1 MDKENFGLQ
10 ITDEDIEWV
19 RTIMPDIELDECRIQ
34 ILKNM
39 NSVDIHACPGS
50 GKTTILVAKLA
61 ILSRKWKWQNRGI
74 CVLSHTNVAREE
86 IEERLGT
93 LNVGKKLLSYPH
105 FIGTFQAFLDTFIAM
120 PFLRSC
126 GCPVNIIDTD
136 YVLERRWKS
145 IRIKMVRSTWKR

>member
-105 FIGTFQAFLDTFIAM
+105 FIGTFQAFLDTFIRIL
-120 PFLRSC
+120 FHRRS
-126 GCPVNIIDTD
+126 
-136 YVLERRWKS
+136 
-145 IRIKMVRSTWKR
+145 ST